1 MDYFGLYW
9 RLLKSSSKV
18 DMSTSKPEQATGGD
32 AKNDGQTTGTTTADT
47 TTTNENGKDE
57 KQGDEAKEDEAK
69 GDEKDTSK
77 ASGRG
82 GGFTTASIAAMID
95 KRVVARMQILTGKV
109 VAGARSISAN
119 SVDMAK
125 QAAFRIYQ
133 ISGIMTGKCML
144 TSKEDA
150 GNMRMPRDHKELLD
164 ELRRNKPDQYKLL
177 LSIATR
183 FSEANATQ
191 QLEMIQRDIPAA
203 LQAMQASP

>member
-1 MDYFGLYW
+1 M
-9 RLLKSSSKV
+9 
-18 DMSTSKPEQATGGD
+18 GGD
-32 AKNDGQTTGTTTADT
+32 AKDAGTTANT
-47 TTTNENGKDE
+47 TDENVTKG
-57 KQGDEAKEDEAK
+57 EAKDDATEEAK
-69 GDEKDTSK
+69 GDANDTSK
-77 ASGRG
+77 VSGSG
-82 GGFTTASIAAMID
+82 GGFTTGSIAAMID

-109 VAGARSISAN
+109 MAGARSISAN

-177 LSIATR
+177 LSIAIR

-191 QLEMIQRDIPAA
+191 QLTMIQRDIPAA
-203 LQAMQASP
+203 LQAMQPSA